1 MTART
6 TLNAKRGVRQKKR
19 TPPRRTAHVGY
30 QPAGLDLSGRR
41 VRERYHAITDQPV
54 KIGLV
59 TRESG
64 DALCRAPGP
73 WADIPPGLFPPLVT
87 CSWCREIAASHSV
100 TIIEGDA

>member
-1 MTART
+1 MTTRT
-6 TLNAKRGVRQKKR
+6 TASGGVRQKKR

-30 QPAGLDLSGRR
+30 QPAGLNRSGRR

-54 KIGLV
+54 KIGFV
-59 TRESG
+59 TRNPG

-87 CSWCREIAASHSV
+87 CPWCREIATNHGV
-100 TIIEGDA
+100 TIIEGDT